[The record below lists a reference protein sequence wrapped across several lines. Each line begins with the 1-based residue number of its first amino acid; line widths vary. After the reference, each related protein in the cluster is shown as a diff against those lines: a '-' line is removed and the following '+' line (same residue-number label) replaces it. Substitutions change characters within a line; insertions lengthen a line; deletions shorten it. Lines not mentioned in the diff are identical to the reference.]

1 MRALSILGGLIGAAL
16 AASSAMG
23 QVVNGPVTLI
33 VPYPP
38 GGAGTDNAAR
48 IVADKLK
55 DQLGQPVIVENRP
68 GAGTVIAT
76 DFVKRAAPDGR
87 TLLLTTATFV
97 VSPAVVNTPYDPVKD
112 FTPISLFATPVVVI
126 FANAKV
132 PAKNIREMVALAK
145 QQPGK
150 LTYGSSGD
158 GTSNHLGFEL
168 VKAKTG
174 IDLLHVPYNGLA
186 PSTRAVV
193 AGEVDFGID
202 AIGSLKQHEDAGSI
216 RILAVTNPKRSPTL
230 PNLPAVAEDI
240 PGYATAPWTGILGP
254 AGMKPETVTGLSN
267 AMQAVMK
274 DPGVVERFTKVN
286 WDVNNIGHKEFAEIV
301 KADAAAWAEMAKL
314 AKIEK
319 KPVQ

>member
-1 MRALSILGGLIGAAL
+1 MKTLSVLGGLFAAAFAATSAL
-16 AASSAMG
+16 AQIVS
-23 QVVNGPVTLI
+23 GPITLV

-48 IVADKLK
+48 IVAEKLK
-55 DQLGQPVIVENRP
+55 DLVGQPVVVENRP

-76 DFVKRAAPDGR
+76 DYVRRAAPDGR

-97 VSPAVVNTPYDPVKD
+97 VSSAIVNTPYDPVKD

-132 PAKNIREMVALAK
+132 PATNMKEMIALAK
-145 QQPGK
+145 TQPGK
-150 LTYGSSGD
+150 LTYGSSGE

-174 IDLLHVPYNGLA
+174 IDLLHVPYSGLA

-193 AGEVDFGID
+193 AGEVNFGID
-202 AIGSLKQHEDAGSI
+202 AVGSLKQHEQAGSI

-254 AGMKPETVTGLSN
+254 AGMKPETVAGLSN
-267 AMQAVMK
+267 AMNAVMK
-274 DPGVVERFTKVN
+274 DPTVVERFTKVN
-286 WDVNNIGHKEFAEIV
+286 WDVNNIGYKEFAEIV
-301 KADAAAWAEMAKL
+301 KTDAAAWAEMARL

-319 KPVQ
+319 KPAS